1 MRVLVCPLDWGMGHT
16 TRMIPVAARLINE
29 GHDVTFGG
37 SEKQLRLIRS
47 DLPAAAT
54 MPFPGFTTRYSTWLP
69 MYLYTAFRIPA
80 FFIALI
86 REHRQLDKI
95 LAGGRFDMVISDNR
109 MGLWN
114 RRVKT
119 VYVTHMLRLPMPRL
133 LRFLERPG
141 SWLHRQ
147 FINRFDECMIPDS
160 EGEDNLSG
168 RLAHGVRL
176 PKNARYIGILSK
188 FTLCREEEMIIPPE
202 LTPLNENQWSVLIL
216 SGPEPQRSL
225 LRRRISESWSDPEEL
240 LVVLEGRMG
249 SDVEN
254 RREDRA
260 WGEVEGNVKGNV
272 KDNAEGHCA
281 YTRHGSVISV
291 PHLQPCAMAAVIKGS
306 RRVFSR
312 SGYTTIMELASIGR
326 LDSRAI
332 LTATPGQTEQEYLAR
347 AKPWL
352 KSS

>member
-1 MRVLVCPLDWGMGHT
+1 MRVLICPLDWGMGHT
-16 TRMIPVAARLINE
+16 TRMIPVADRLIRE

-37 SEKQLRLIRS
+37 SEKQLALIRS

-54 MPFPGFTTRYSTWLP
+54 MPFAGFTTRYSTWLP
-69 MYLYTAFRIPA
+69 MYIYTAFRIPA

-114 RRVKT
+114 RRVKS
-119 VYVTHMLRLPMPRL
+119 VYVTHMLRMPMPRL

-141 SWLHRQ
+141 NWLHRQ

-160 EGEDNLSG
+160 DGEENLSG
-168 RLAHGVRL
+168 QLAHGVRL

-188 FTLCREEEMIIPPE
+188 FSVCRDDEMVVPAE
-202 LTPLNENQWSVLIL
+202 LTPLNGNPWSVLIL
-216 SGPEPQRSL
+216 SGPEPQRSM
-225 LRRRISESWSDPEEL
+225 LRRRITGSWSDPEEL

-249 SDVEN
+249 TSVEN
-254 RREDRA
+254 RIEDLTG
-260 WGEVEGNVKGNV
+260 GEVEGKVTFIRNG
-272 KDNAEGHCA
+272 AI
-281 YTRHGSVISV
+281 ISV
-291 PHLQPCAMAAVIKGS
+291 PHLKPCAMAAVIKGS
-306 RRVFSR
+306 RRIFSR

-332 LTATPGQTEQEYLAR
+332 LIATPGQTEQEYLAK
-347 AKPWL
+347 AQPWL
-352 KSS
+352 TKS

>member
-1 MRVLVCPLDWGMGHT
+1 MRVLICPLDWGMGHT
-16 TRMIPVAARLINE
+16 TRMIPLAHRLIGE
-29 GHDVTFGG
+29 GHQVTFGG
-37 SEKQLRLIRS
+37 SERQMALIKS
-47 DLPAAAT
+47 DLPAAET
-54 MPFPGFTTRYSTWLP
+54 MLFAGFTTRYSRWLP
-69 MYLYTAFRIPA
+69 MYIYTAFRIPA

-86 REHRQLDKI
+86 REHRQLGKI

-114 RRVKT
+114 WRVKS
-119 VYVTHMLRLPMPRL
+119 VYVTHMLRIPMPLL
-133 LRFLERPG
+133 LRFLERPV

-160 EGEDNLSG
+160 AGNDNLSG

-176 PKNARYIGILSK
+176 PANARYIGILSK
-188 FTLCREEEMIIPPE
+188 FSLCRDEEMVIPAE
-202 LTPLNENQWSVLIL
+202 LTPLHDMPWSVLIL

-225 LRRRISESWSDPEEL
+225 LRRRIAGSWNDPEEL

-249 SDVEN
+249 GRMEN
-254 RREDRA
+254 RME
-260 WGEVEGNVKGNV
+260 N
-272 KDNAEGHCA
+272 HFA

-291 PHLQPCAMAAVIKGS
+291 PHLKPCAMAAVIKGS
-306 RRVFSR
+306 RHIYSR

-332 LTATPGQTEQEYLAR
+332 LIATPGQTEQEYLAR
-347 AKPWL
+347 AQPWL
-352 KSS
+352 AKP

>member
-1 MRVLVCPLDWGMGHT
+1 MRVLICPLDWGMGHT
-16 TRMIPVAARLINE
+16 TRMIPLAHRLIGE
-29 GHDVTFGG
+29 GHQVTFGG
-37 SEKQLRLIRS
+37 SERQMALIKS
-47 DLPAAAT
+47 DLPAAET
-54 MPFPGFTTRYSTWLP
+54 MLFAGFTTRYSRWLP
-69 MYLYTAFRIPA
+69 MYIYTAFRIPA

-86 REHRQLDKI
+86 REHRQLGKI

-114 RRVKT
+114 WRVKS
-119 VYVTHMLRLPMPRL
+119 VYVTHMLRIPMPLL

-160 EGEDNLSG
+160 AGNDNLSG

-176 PKNARYIGILSK
+176 PANARYIGILSK
-188 FTLCREEEMIIPPE
+188 FSLCRDEEMVIPAE
-202 LTPLNENQWSVLIL
+202 LTPLHDMPWSVLIL
-216 SGPEPQRSL
+216 SGPEPQLSL
-225 LRRRISESWSDPEEL
+225 LRRRIAGSWNDPEEL

-249 SDVEN
+249 GRMEN
-254 RREDRA
+254 RME
-260 WGEVEGNVKGNV
+260 N
-272 KDNAEGHCA
+272 HFA

-291 PHLQPCAMAAVIKGS
+291 PHLKPCAMVAVIKGS
-306 RRVFSR
+306 RHIYSR

-332 LTATPGQTEQEYLAR
+332 LIATPGQTEQEYLAR
-347 AKPWL
+347 AQPWL
-352 KSS
+352 AKP